1 MQGSQEQRRGR
12 TLRSL
17 SFIQHTYCAF
27 IKLHTQTINSS
38 MYAYNYTKP
47 QHDTTQHHT
56 TRHNTMHTTQPIT
69 QYFTPT
75 IHNFTAM

>member
-47 QHDTTQHHT
+47 QHNTTPHHKTQHHA
-56 TRHNTMHTTQPIT
+56 HNTTNNTVFYT
-69 QYFTPT
+69 NNT
-75 IHNFTAM
+75 